1 MSKGSYPYPADEFD
15 AADDHDGPRGVH
27 RAPRSAWHRAWPFL
41 LVLVLLP
48 ALAYGFITWIANSDA
63 GLIGAIPGL
72 GSTQTIDPSPSVSST
87 SPTPGSTTTAPVA
100 PPVAPPATTQTPDL
114 TTPVAVLNAANVSG
128 LAATETKKL
137 QSGGFTK
144 VTASNHTGA
153 GVTTTTVFYATD
165 AQKGTADAAAAL
177 LGIKTV
183 TKSATQAANG
193 ITVVLTSDY
202 PH

>member
-27 RAPRSAWHRAWPFL
+27 RAHRSMWHRARPFL
-41 LVLVLLP
+41 RVLVLLP
-48 ALAYGFITWIANSDA
+48 ALAYGFITWIANTDT
-63 GLIGAIPGL
+63 GLSGAISGL
-72 GSTQTIDPSPSVSST
+72 GSTQASDPSPSVSAPSAA
-87 SPTPGSTTTAPVA
+87 PGSTKPPVA
-100 PPVAPPATTQTPDL
+100 PPVASPAATPAPDL
-114 TTPVAVLNAANVSG
+114 TAPIAVLNAANVSG

-144 VTASNHTGA
+144 VTASNHAGA

-165 AQKGTADAAAAL
+165 AQKATADAAAAL

-183 TKSATQAANG
+183 TKSATQAASG